1 MRRAAMVLA
10 ELVLCAIVAALFWF
24 AATANGLSRCL
35 EPEPVCPPG
44 QYPYCVCNDV
54 DDVDGCRWVCIY
66 VDGRGR

>member
-1 MRRAAMVLA
+1 MRRAVIVALEAILCLAM
-10 ELVLCAIVAALFWF
+10 AALFWV
-24 AATANGLSRCL
+24 AMASGLSRCL